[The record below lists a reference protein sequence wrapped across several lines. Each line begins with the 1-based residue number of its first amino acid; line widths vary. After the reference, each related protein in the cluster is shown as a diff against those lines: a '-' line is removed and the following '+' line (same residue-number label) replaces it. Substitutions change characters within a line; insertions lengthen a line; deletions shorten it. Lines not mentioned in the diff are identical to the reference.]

1 VNHLIKRRRRHR
13 PPIVLHLHTAS
24 LAVEGC
30 SPYSLK
36 LKQVETSFYTGG
48 AAFSDHCQRTQ
59 TGAAS
64 PGHACIIWLLCSG
77 QNESGTHVPTT
88 SPNEQTTVNM
98 AHGTPHRRPALTLLR
113 GETRRCPGGMF
124 ATRRW
129 SPHLVPNKTRRQH
142 HHHHH
147 HRHPN
152 KSLFLSSPLR
162 TVAWQQQH
170 PLHHQQAAAHTHRE
184 EQKGEWRLARAA
196 AATGRRASTCC
207 C

>member
-147 HRHPN
+147 RHPN